1 MTENALSD
9 REWAVWRALTLM
21 GRGLASATEK
31 TLQRDAGI
39 SGPDFEILR
48 ALSEAEPS
56 RARAGELGDML
67 SWEKSRISHHVTR
80 MQARGLV
87 ARDECDA
94 DLRGTWVTI
103 TPEGRAALHRALPA
117 YADVVRSTLTGL
129 LPEADAAA
137 IGRAAVAVVRGLE
150 PGGCGAEV
158 DRLDRSLAEPS
169 S

>member
-1 MTENALSD
+1 MTETPLSE

-21 GRGLASATEK
+21 GRRLATATEQG
-31 TLQRDAGI
+31 LQLAAGI
-39 SGPDFEILR
+39 SAPDFEILR
-48 ALSEAEPS
+48 ALSEADPS

-103 TPEGRAALHRALPA
+103 TPEGRAALDRALPA

-129 LPEADAAA
+129 PPEADAAA
-137 IGRAAVAVVRGLE
+137 IGRAAVAIVRGMD
-150 PGGCGAEV
+150 PGACGAEV
-158 DRLDRSLAEPS
+158 DRLDRAIAPTPS
-169 S
+169 